1 MNYSK
6 IYKEYFDKLIDCR
19 NKKIPSILYPPDY
32 QGEEITDLPK
42 DTATV
47 IFTTGTTGIP
57 KATVH
62 TFESLENIIRLNT
75 SILNINK
82 DDVLAN
88 FLPTWTI
95 GTYIYTVPTF
105 LKGGKI
111 IHDKFSPKAFQEAL
125 HTVPITTTLLIPTM
139 LDMMKDSGL
148 KFDLSNIRN
157 VGVGAEQV
165 NREHL
170 EYVLDLGAHSVTHMY
185 GSSEAIPLSLYNT
198 FTSKE
203 DIDLGLKEVQTFKY
217 TNKDS
222 LIISGISVSNNE
234 VDTKDNFNIENNL
247 YYWQRRTDNIV
258 KKKGWKAVVERE
270 FEILEREFPADIDP
284 ETMVWHYDVGDRE
297 VTILETGRDWKFEAE
312 GRTPRVLREG
322 DVVYVSKTTY
332 HKIHKGKGNLK
343 VSIKQF
349 K

>member
-32 QGEEITDLPK
+32 KGEDLTNLPE

-47 IFTTGTTGIP
+47 VFTTGTTGIP

-62 TFESLENIIRLNT
+62 TFDSVDNIINLNT
-75 SILNINK
+75 NILDITK
-82 DDVLAN
+82 EDVLAN

-105 LKGGKI
+105 LQGGKI
-111 IHDKFSPKAFQEAL
+111 IHDKFSPEAFQESL
-125 HTVPITTTLLIPTM
+125 HTLPITTTLLIPTM

-148 KFDLSNIRN
+148 EFDLSNMRN

-203 DIDLGLKEVQTFKY
+203 DIDLGLKEVHTFKY

-234 VDTKDNFNIENNL
+234 VDTKDNFNIQNNL